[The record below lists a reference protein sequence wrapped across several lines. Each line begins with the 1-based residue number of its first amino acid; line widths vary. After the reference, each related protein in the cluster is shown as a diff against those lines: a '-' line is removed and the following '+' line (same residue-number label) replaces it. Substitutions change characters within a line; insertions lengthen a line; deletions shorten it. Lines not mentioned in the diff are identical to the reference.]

1 MMTNKQEFENMKQ
14 EYLNMNIP
22 EEGLERMKQ
31 SIDRAKMEKRRQR
44 RQRGIRGVGLGMAAA
59 LAIAVALPN
68 FNGNIAYAMS
78 RIPVLG
84 SFFKVVTFRDYTY
97 EDENHS
103 AEVKIPQVTVEGV
116 DGQEASQE
124 LKDSVDKINLDLD
137 QVTQDLI
144 EQFKTSVEEDGE
156 GHASLYVDH
165 EVVTD
170 SDRWFTLKLT
180 VVETEASGYE
190 YYKYYTVDKQTGKTV
205 SLGDLFEEGSDYL
218 NILTQDIR
226 SQMAARM
233 QADENMYYF
242 LNDPEV
248 PESNFTQLNPDANFY
263 FNAEGSLTIVFDEY
277 DVAPGYMGPQEFVVD
292 SPAVQGIMLNK

>member
-1 MMTNKQEFENMKQ
+1 
-14 EYLNMNIP
+14 MNIP
-22 EEGLERMKQ
+22 EEGLERMRQ
-31 SIDRAKMEKRRQR
+31 SIDRAKMEKRRLQR
-44 RQRGIRGVGLGMAAA
+44 RRSVRNAGLGMAAA

-97 EDENHS
+97 EDENKS

-124 LKDSVDKINLDLD
+124 LKDSVDKINVDLD
-137 QVTQDLI
+137 KITQDLI
-144 EQFKTSVEEDGE
+144 DQFKASVEENGE
-156 GHASLYVDH
+156 MHTGLYVDH

-170 SDRWFTLKLT
+170 SDRWFTLRLI

-190 YYKYYTVDKQTGKTV
+190 YYKYYTVDKQTGKV
-205 SLGDLFEEGSDYL
+205 AALGDLFEDGSDYL

-233 QADENMYYF
+233 QADENQYYF
-242 LNDPEV
+242 LDDTEDPDA
-248 PESNFTQLNPDANFY
+248 NFTQLKPDANFY
-263 FNAEGSLTIVFDEY
+263 FNGEGRLTIMFDEY

-292 SPAVQGIMLNK
+292 SDAVQAILKK

>member
-1 MMTNKQEFENMKQ
+1 MTNKQQFENMKQ

-22 EEGLERMKQ
+22 EEGLERMRQ
-31 SIDRAKMEKRRQR
+31 SIDRAKMEKRRLQR
-44 RQRGIRGVGLGMAAA
+44 RRSVRGAGLGMAAA
-59 LAIAVALPN
+59 LVIAVALPN

-97 EDENHS
+97 EDENKS

-124 LKDSVDKINLDLD
+124 LKDSVDKINVDLD
-137 QVTQDLI
+137 KITRDLI
-144 EQFKTSVEEDGE
+144 DQFKASVEESGE
-156 GHASLYVDH
+156 THTGLYVDH

-170 SDRWFTLKLT
+170 SDRWFTLRLI
-180 VVETEASGYE
+180 VVESQASGYE
-190 YYKYYTVDKQTGKTV
+190 YYKYYTVDKQTGKV
-205 SLGDLFEEGSDYL
+205 VNLEDLFEEGSNYL
-218 NILTQDIR
+218 DVLTQDIR

-233 QADENMYYF
+233 QADEDQYYY
-242 LNDPEV
+242 LDDKMDPDV
-248 PESNFTQLNPDANFY
+248 NFTQLKPDANFY
-263 FNAEGSLTIVFDEY
+263 FNGEGRLTIMFDEY

-292 SPAVQGIMLNK
+292 SDAVQAILKK